1 MKFKLLDTVALTH
14 DIPELNL
21 SRGQIGT
28 VVEILAR
35 GFRLKLNSAI
45 PTDAHLKPSPCAP
58 ISSLYAPTNFGEPS
72 QRQTTLNSSSQR

>member
-1 MKFKLLDTVALTH
+1 MNIKLLDTVALTH

-35 GFRLKLNSAI
+35 GFAFEVEFNDPEGRALETVALRPDQLVVRPHKFWR
-45 PTDAHLKPSPCAP
+45 T
-58 ISSLYAPTNFGEPS
+58 EPMPDDPDS
-72 QRQTTLNSSSQR
+72 